1 MILIFKP
8 TNKKTNEQNKSAE
21 LYPRLNINFLKVI
34 VIVLGLAIFSM
45 ISIIVLKLL
54 RGDLNKNNTVF
65 TNTSEDFHSE
75 YILELPNIKSIK
87 SVALDNGNILIFTE
101 DNLSS
106 SLIAI
111 TKNNK
116 IKIIKL
122 QNSNVVKFNKLK

>member
-1 MILIFKP
+1 MN
-8 TNKKTNEQNKSAE
+8 NKKTNDQNKSAE
-21 LYPRLNINFLKVI
+21 LYPKLNINFLKVI

-45 ISIIVLKLL
+45 ISIIVFKIL
-54 RGDLNKNNTVF
+54 RGDLNKNNTEF
-65 TNTSEDFHSE
+65 NNTSDDFQSE

-87 SVALDNGNILIFTE
+87 SIALDNENILIFSE

-106 SLIAI
+106 SLITI

>member
-1 MILIFKP
+1 MN
-8 TNKKTNEQNKSAE
+8 NKKTDDQNKSAE

-45 ISIIVLKLL
+45 ISIIVFKIL
-54 RGDLNKNNTVF
+54 RGDSNKNNTEF
-65 TNTSEDFHSE
+65 TNTSDDFHSE

-87 SVALDNGNILIFTE
+87 SVALDNENILIFTE

-106 SLIAI
+106 SLINI

>member
-1 MILIFKP
+1 MN
-8 TNKKTNEQNKSAE
+8 NKKTNDQNKSAE

-34 VIVLGLAIFSM
+34 VIVLGLAIFAM
-45 ISIIVLKLL
+45 ISIIVLKIL
-54 RGDLNKNNTVF
+54 RGDLNKNNTEF
-65 TNTSEDFHSE
+65 TNISDDFHSE

-87 SVALDNGNILIFTE
+87 SIALDNENILIFSE

-106 SLIAI
+106 SLITI

>member
-1 MILIFKP
+1 MN
-8 TNKKTNEQNKSAE
+8 NKKTNDQNKSAE

-34 VIVLGLAIFSM
+34 VIVLGLAIFAM
-45 ISIIVLKLL
+45 ISIILLKIL
-54 RGDLNKNNTVF
+54 RGDLNKNNTEF
-65 TNTSEDFHSE
+65 TNTSDDFHSE

-87 SVALDNGNILIFTE
+87 SIALDNENILIFSE

-106 SLIAI
+106 SLITI

>member
-1 MILIFKP
+1 MN
-8 TNKKTNEQNKSAE
+8 NKKTNDQNKSAE

-34 VIVLGLAIFSM
+34 VIVLGLAIFAM
-45 ISIIVLKLL
+45 ISIIVLKIL
-54 RGDLNKNNTVF
+54 RGDLNKNNTEF
-65 TNTSEDFHSE
+65 TNTSDDFHSE

-87 SVALDNGNILIFTE
+87 SIALDNENILILSE

-106 SLIAI
+106 SLITI

>member
-1 MILIFKP
+1 MN
-8 TNKKTNEQNKSAE
+8 NKKTNDQNKSAE

-45 ISIIVLKLL
+45 ISIIVFKIL
-54 RGDLNKNNTVF
+54 RGDLNKNNTESI
-65 TNTSEDFHSE
+65 NTSDDFHSE

-87 SVALDNGNILIFTE
+87 SIALDNENILIFSE

-106 SLIAI
+106 SLITI

>member
-1 MILIFKP
+1 MN
-8 TNKKTNEQNKSAE
+8 NKKTNDQNKSAE

-34 VIVLGLAIFSM
+34 VIVLGLAIFAM
-45 ISIIVLKLL
+45 ISIIVLKIL
-54 RGDLNKNNTVF
+54 RGDLNKNITEF
-65 TNTSEDFHSE
+65 TNTSDDFHSE

-87 SVALDNGNILIFTE
+87 SIALDNENILIFSE

-106 SLIAI
+106 SLITI

>member
-1 MILIFKP
+1 M
-8 TNKKTNEQNKSAE
+8 NSKKSNDQNKSAE

-34 VIVLGLAIFSM
+34 VIVLGLAIFAM
-45 ISIIVLKLL
+45 ISIIVLKIL
-54 RGDLNKNNTVF
+54 RGDLNKNDTEF
-65 TNTSEDFHSE
+65 TNTSDDFHSE

-87 SVALDNGNILIFTE
+87 SIALDNENILIFSE

-106 SLIAI
+106 SLITI

>member
-1 MILIFKP
+1 M
-8 TNKKTNEQNKSAE
+8 NYKKTNDQNKSAE

-34 VIVLGLAIFSM
+34 VIVLGLAIFAM
-45 ISIIVLKLL
+45 ISIIVLKIL
-54 RGDLNKNNTVF
+54 RGDLNKNNTEF
-65 TNTSEDFHSE
+65 TNTSDDFHSE

-87 SVALDNGNILIFTE
+87 SIALDNENILIFSE

-106 SLIAI
+106 SLITI

>member
-1 MILIFKP
+1 MN
-8 TNKKTNEQNKSAE
+8 NKKTNDQNKSAE
-21 LYPRLNINFLKVI
+21 LYPKLNINFLKVI

-45 ISIIVLKLL
+45 ISIIVFKIL
-54 RGDLNKNNTVF
+54 RGDLNKNNTEF
-65 TNTSEDFHSE
+65 TNTSDDFQSE

-87 SVALDNGNILIFTE
+87 SIALDNENILIFSE

-106 SLIAI
+106 SLITI

>member
-1 MILIFKP
+1 MN
-8 TNKKTNEQNKSAE
+8 NKKTNDQNKSAE
-21 LYPRLNINFLKVI
+21 LYPKLNINFLKVI

-45 ISIIVLKLL
+45 ISIIVFKIL
-54 RGDLNKNNTVF
+54 RGDLNKNNTEF
-65 TNTSEDFHSE
+65 TNTSDDFYSK

-87 SVALDNGNILIFTE
+87 SIALDNENILIFSE

-106 SLIAI
+106 SLITI

>member
-1 MILIFKP
+1 MN
-8 TNKKTNEQNKSAE
+8 NKKTNYQNKSAE

-34 VIVLGLAIFSM
+34 VIVLGLAIFVM
-45 ISIIVLKLL
+45 ISIIVLKIL
-54 RGDLNKNNTVF
+54 RGDLNMNNTVF
-65 TNTSEDFHSE
+65 TTTSDDFHSE

-87 SVALDNGNILIFTE
+87 SVALDNENILIFTE

-106 SLIAI
+106 SLITI

>member
-1 MILIFKP
+1 MN
-8 TNKKTNEQNKSAE
+8 NKKINDQNKSTE

-34 VIVLGLAIFSM
+34 VIVLGFAIFAM
-45 ISIIVLKLL
+45 ISIIVLKIL
-54 RGDLNKNNTVF
+54 RGDLNKNNTEF
-65 TNTSEDFHSE
+65 TNTSDDFHSE

-87 SVALDNGNILIFTE
+87 SIALDNENILIFSE

-106 SLIAI
+106 SLITI

>member
-1 MILIFKP
+1 MN
-8 TNKKTNEQNKSAE
+8 NKKTNDQNKSAE
-21 LYPRLNINFLKVI
+21 LYPKLNINFLKVI
-34 VIVLGLAIFSM
+34 VIVLGLAIIVM
-45 ISIIVLKLL
+45 ISIIVLKIL
-54 RGDLNKNNTVF
+54 RGDLNKNNTEF
-65 TNTSEDFHSE
+65 TNTSDDFHSE

-87 SVALDNGNILIFTE
+87 SIALDNENILIFSE

-106 SLIAI
+106 SLITI

>member
-1 MILIFKP
+1 MN
-8 TNKKTNEQNKSAE
+8 NKKTNDQNKSAE

-45 ISIIVLKLL
+45 ISIIVFKIL
-54 RGDLNKNNTVF
+54 RGDLNKNNTEF
-65 TNTSEDFHSE
+65 TNTLDDFHSE

-87 SVALDNGNILIFTE
+87 SIVLDNENILIFSE
-101 DNLSS
+101 DNSSS
-106 SLIAI
+106 SLITI

>member
-1 MILIFKP
+1 MN
-8 TNKKTNEQNKSAE
+8 NKKTNDQNKSAE

-45 ISIIVLKLL
+45 ISVIVFKIL
-54 RGDLNKNNTVF
+54 RGDLNKNNTEF
-65 TNTSEDFHSE
+65 TNTSDDFHSE

-87 SVALDNGNILIFTE
+87 SIALDNENILIFSE

-106 SLIAI
+106 SLITI

>member
-1 MILIFKP
+1 MN
-8 TNKKTNEQNKSAE
+8 NKKTNDQNKSAE

-34 VIVLGLAIFSM
+34 VIVLGLAIFAM
-45 ISIIVLKLL
+45 ISIIVLKIL
-54 RGDLNKNNTVF
+54 RGDLNKNNTEF
-65 TNTSEDFHSE
+65 TNTSDDFHSE

-87 SVALDNGNILIFTE
+87 SVALDNENILIFIE

-106 SLIAI
+106 SLITI

>member
-1 MILIFKP
+1 MN
-8 TNKKTNEQNKSAE
+8 NKKTDDQNKSAE

-34 VIVLGLAIFSM
+34 VIVLGLAIFAM
-45 ISIIVLKLL
+45 ISIIVLKIL
-54 RGDLNKNNTVF
+54 RGDLNKNNTEY
-65 TNTSEDFHSE
+65 TNTSDDFHSE

-87 SVALDNGNILIFTE
+87 SIALDNENILIFSE

-106 SLIAI
+106 SLITI

>member
-1 MILIFKP
+1 MN
-8 TNKKTNEQNKSAE
+8 NKKTNDQNKSAE

-34 VIVLGLAIFSM
+34 VIVLGLAIFVM
-45 ISIIVLKLL
+45 ISIIVLKIL
-54 RGDLNKNNTVF
+54 RGDLNKNNTEF
-65 TNTSEDFHSE
+65 TYNSDDFHSE

-87 SVALDNGNILIFTE
+87 SIALDNENILIFSE

-106 SLIAI
+106 SLITI

>member
-1 MILIFKP
+1 MN
-8 TNKKTNEQNKSAE
+8 NKKTDDQNKSTE
-21 LYPRLNINFLKVI
+21 IYPRLNINFLKVI
-34 VIVLGLAIFSM
+34 VIVLGLAIFAM
-45 ISIIVLKLL
+45 ISIIVLKIL
-54 RGDLNKNNTVF
+54 RGDLNKNNTEF
-65 TNTSEDFHSE
+65 TNTSDDFHSE

-87 SVALDNGNILIFTE
+87 SIALDNENILIFSE

-106 SLIAI
+106 SLTTI

>member
-1 MILIFKP
+1 MN
-8 TNKKTNEQNKSAE
+8 NKKTKDQNKSAE

-45 ISIIVLKLL
+45 ISIIVFKIL
-54 RGDLNKNNTVF
+54 RGDLNKNNTEF
-65 TNTSEDFHSE
+65 TNTSDDFHSE

-87 SVALDNGNILIFTE
+87 SIALDNENILIFSE

-106 SLIAI
+106 SLITI
-111 TKNNK
+111 FKNNK

>member
-1 MILIFKP
+1 MN
-8 TNKKTNEQNKSAE
+8 NKKTNDLNKSAE

-45 ISIIVLKLL
+45 ISIIVFKIL
-54 RGDLNKNNTVF
+54 RGDLNKNNTEF
-65 TNTSEDFHSE
+65 TNTSDDFHSE

-87 SVALDNGNILIFTE
+87 SIALDNENILIFSE

-106 SLIAI
+106 SLITI

>member
-1 MILIFKP
+1 MN
-8 TNKKTNEQNKSAE
+8 NKKTNDQNKSAE

-34 VIVLGLAIFSM
+34 VIVLGLAIFAM
-45 ISIIVLKLL
+45 ISIIVLKIL
-54 RGDLNKNNTVF
+54 RGDLNKNNTEF
-65 TNTSEDFHSE
+65 TNTSDDVHSE

-87 SVALDNGNILIFTE
+87 SIALDNENILIFSE

-106 SLIAI
+106 SLITI

>member
-1 MILIFKP
+1 MN
-8 TNKKTNEQNKSAE
+8 NKKTNDQNKSAE

-45 ISIIVLKLL
+45 ISIIVFKIL
-54 RGDLNKNNTVF
+54 RGDLNKNNTEF
-65 TNTSEDFHSE
+65 TNTSNDFHSE

-87 SVALDNGNILIFTE
+87 SIALDNENILIFSE

-106 SLIAI
+106 SLITI

>member
-1 MILIFKP
+1 MN
-8 TNKKTNEQNKSAE
+8 NKKTNDQNKSAE

-34 VIVLGLAIFSM
+34 VLVLGLAIFVM
-45 ISIIVLKLL
+45 ISIIVFKIL
-54 RGDLNKNNTVF
+54 RGDLNKNNTEF
-65 TNTSEDFHSE
+65 TNTSDDFHSE

-87 SVALDNGNILIFTE
+87 SIALDNENILIFSE

-106 SLIAI
+106 SLITI

>member
-1 MILIFKP
+1 MN
-8 TNKKTNEQNKSAE
+8 NKKTNDQNKSTE
-21 LYPRLNINFLKVI
+21 LYPKLNINFLKVI
-34 VIVLGLAIFSM
+34 VIVLGLAIFAM
-45 ISIIVLKLL
+45 ISIIVLKIL
-54 RGDLNKNNTVF
+54 RGDLNKNNTEF
-65 TNTSEDFHSE
+65 TNTSDDFHSE

-87 SVALDNGNILIFTE
+87 SIALDNENILIFSE

-106 SLIAI
+106 SLITI

>member
-1 MILIFKP
+1 MN
-8 TNKKTNEQNKSAE
+8 NKKTNDQNKSAE

-34 VIVLGLAIFSM
+34 VIVLGLAIFVM
-45 ISIIVLKLL
+45 ISIIVFKIL
-54 RGDLNKNNTVF
+54 RGDLNKNNTEF
-65 TNTSEDFHSE
+65 TNTSDDFHSE

-87 SVALDNGNILIFTE
+87 SIALDNENILIFSE
-101 DNLSS
+101 DDLSS
-106 SLIAI
+106 SLITI

>member
-1 MILIFKP
+1 MN
-8 TNKKTNEQNKSAE
+8 NKKTDDQNKSAE

-34 VIVLGLAIFSM
+34 VIVLGLAIFAM
-45 ISIIVLKLL
+45 ISIIVLKIL
-54 RGDLNKNNTVF
+54 RGDLNKNNTESI
-65 TNTSEDFHSE
+65 NASDDSHSE

-87 SVALDNGNILIFTE
+87 SIALDNENILIFSE

-106 SLIAI
+106 SLITI

>member
-1 MILIFKP
+1 MN
-8 TNKKTNEQNKSAE
+8 NKKTNDQNKSAE

-34 VIVLGLAIFSM
+34 VIVLGLAIFVM
-45 ISIIVLKLL
+45 ISIIVFKIL
-54 RGDLNKNNTVF
+54 RGDLNKNNTEF
-65 TNTSEDFHSE
+65 TNTSDDFHSE

-87 SVALDNGNILIFTE
+87 SVALDNENILIFTE

-106 SLIAI
+106 SLITI

>member
-1 MILIFKP
+1 MN
-8 TNKKTNEQNKSAE
+8 NKKTNDQNKSAE

-34 VIVLGLAIFSM
+34 VIVLGLAIFAM
-45 ISIIVLKLL
+45 ISIIVLKIL
-54 RGDLNKNNTVF
+54 RGDLNKNNTEF
-65 TNTSEDFHSE
+65 TNTSDDFQSE

-87 SVALDNGNILIFTE
+87 SIALDNENILIFSE

-106 SLIAI
+106 SLITI

>member
-1 MILIFKP
+1 MN
-8 TNKKTNEQNKSAE
+8 NKKTNDQNKSAE

-34 VIVLGLAIFSM
+34 VVVLGLAIFSM
-45 ISIIVLKLL
+45 ISIIVFKIL
-54 RGDLNKNNTVF
+54 RGDLNKNNTEF
-65 TNTSEDFHSE
+65 TNTSDDFHSE

-87 SVALDNGNILIFTE
+87 SIALDNENILIFSE

-106 SLIAI
+106 SLITI

>member
-1 MILIFKP
+1 MN
-8 TNKKTNEQNKSAE
+8 NKKTNDQNKSAE

-34 VIVLGLAIFSM
+34 VIVLGLAIFVM
-45 ISIIVLKLL
+45 ISIIVLKIL
-54 RGDLNKNNTVF
+54 RGDLNKNNTEF

-87 SVALDNGNILIFTE
+87 SVALDNENILIFTE

-106 SLIAI
+106 SLITI

>member
-1 MILIFKP
+1 MN
-8 TNKKTNEQNKSAE
+8 NKKTNDQNKSAE

-34 VIVLGLAIFSM
+34 VIVLGLAIFVM
-45 ISIIVLKLL
+45 ISIIVLKIL
-54 RGDLNKNNTVF
+54 RGDLNKNNTEF
-65 TNTSEDFHSE
+65 TNISDDFHSE

-87 SVALDNGNILIFTE
+87 SIALDNENILIFSE

-106 SLIAI
+106 SLITI

>member
-1 MILIFKP
+1 MN
-8 TNKKTNEQNKSAE
+8 NKKTNDQNKSAE

-34 VIVLGLAIFSM
+34 VIVLGLAIFVM
-45 ISIIVLKLL
+45 IFIIVLKIL
-54 RGDLNKNNTVF
+54 RGDLNRNNTEF
-65 TNTSEDFHSE
+65 TNTSDNFHSE

-87 SVALDNGNILIFTE
+87 SIALDNENILIFSE

-106 SLIAI
+106 SLITI

>member
-1 MILIFKP
+1 MS
-8 TNKKTNEQNKSAE
+8 NKKTNDQNKSAE

-34 VIVLGLAIFSM
+34 VIVLGLAIFTM
-45 ISIIVLKLL
+45 ISIIVLKIL
-54 RGDLNKNNTVF
+54 RGDLNKNNTEF
-65 TNTSEDFHSE
+65 TNTSDDFHSE

-87 SVALDNGNILIFTE
+87 SIALDNENILIFSE

-106 SLIAI
+106 SLITI

>member
-1 MILIFKP
+1 MN
-8 TNKKTNEQNKSAE
+8 NKKTNDQNKSAE

-34 VIVLGLAIFSM
+34 VIVLGLAIFAM
-45 ISIIVLKLL
+45 ISIIVFKIL
-54 RGDLNKNNTVF
+54 RGDLNKNNTEF
-65 TNTSEDFHSE
+65 TNTSDNFHSE

-87 SVALDNGNILIFTE
+87 SIALDNENILIFSE

-106 SLIAI
+106 SLITI